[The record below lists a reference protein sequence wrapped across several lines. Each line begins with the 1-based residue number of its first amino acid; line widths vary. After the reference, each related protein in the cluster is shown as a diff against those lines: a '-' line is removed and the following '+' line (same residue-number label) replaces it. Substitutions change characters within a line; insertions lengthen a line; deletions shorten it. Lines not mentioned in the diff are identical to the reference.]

1 MWYRMVFVVDTLTKH
16 GIVCSTTSFVHG
28 IGPMSHLCPATA
40 SVPSLSMAGSDDR
53 RKAIEASYMAGVL
66 TEDEYHSKLEQVG
79 GLQNTAPS
87 TRLVAGV
94 EQRVYDR
101 ASWITLSTHETY
113 AKALVHLKAGH
124 HGKVKWADS
133 TGKPGDRRFVC
144 NEHEGCA
151 RAFRISGDPIGECTI
166 EEYTQIAHAGL
177 PKLKKRKNSVLTYA
191 QEDVANALLVEG
203 IT

>member
-1 MWYRMVFVVDTLTKH
+1 
-16 GIVCSTTSFVHG
+16 
-28 IGPMSHLCPATA
+28 MSAHLCVATAA
-40 SVPSLSMAGSDDR
+40 SVPMTGSDDR
-53 RKAIEASYMAGVL
+53 RKAIEASYKAGVL

-79 GLQNTAPS
+79 GLQSTAPS

-94 EQRVYDR
+94 EQRMYDR
-101 ASWITLSTHETY
+101 AAWITLSTHETY
-113 AKALVHLKAGH
+113 AKALGHLKAGH

-151 RAFRISGDPIGECTI
+151 RAFRIFGDPIGECSI
-166 EEYTQIAHAGL
+166 QEYTQIAHAGL

-191 QEDVANALLVEG
+191 QEDVANAMLVEG